1 MTTIE
6 DDKALIPTS
15 TSTGT
20 DAGSEPSALE
30 RADLLDLLTK
40 HRFFLRATAGG
51 LSDAQAG
58 TRTTVSEL
66 TVGGLIKHVA
76 FCERGWVDFIVNG
89 TSAMEMT
96 EDSYAAHADSFRM
109 LPGETLAG
117 LLADYAEVA
126 ARTDAVLAE
135 VDLNSSH
142 PLPEAPWF
150 PPGARWTARRVLT
163 HIVAETAQHAGHADI
178 IRESLDGART
188 MG

>member
-6 DDKALIPTS
+6 DYKALTPT
-15 TSTGT
+15 TPGN
-20 DAGSEPSALE
+20 SADDPAAIE
-30 RADLLDLLTK
+30 RADLLDVLTK
-40 HRFFLRATAGG
+40 HRFFLRVTADGLTDEQAT
-51 LSDAQAG
+51 

-66 TVGGLIKHVA
+66 TVAGLIKHVM
-76 FCERGWVDFIVNG
+76 FCERGWVDFILDG
-89 TSAMEMT
+89 PSAMEMT
-96 EDSYAAHADSFRM
+96 EESYAAHADSFRM

-150 PPGARWTARRVLT
+150 PAGARWTARRVLT

-178 IRESLDGART
+178 LRETIDGAKT

>member
-6 DDKALIPTS
+6 EYKAMTPTTATTDDPAAI
-15 TSTGT
+15 
-20 DAGSEPSALE
+20 E

-40 HRFFLRATAGG
+40 HRFFLRVTANG
-51 LSDAQAG
+51 LTDEQASA
-58 TRTTVSEL
+58 RTTVSAL
-66 TVGGLIKHVA
+66 TVGGLVKHVT
-76 FCERGWVDFIVNG
+76 FCERGWVDFILQG
-89 TSAMEMT
+89 PSAMEMT
-96 EDSYAAHADSFRM
+96 ESSYADHENSFR
-109 LPGETLAG
+109 LLEGETLESV
-117 LLADYAEVA
+117 LADYAEVA
-126 ARTDAVLAE
+126 ARTDALLAE

-178 IRESLDGART
+178 IRESLDGSKT

>member
-6 DDKALIPTS
+6 DYKATTTS
-15 TSTGT
+15 TLPAV
-20 DAGSEPSALE
+20 DDPAAIE

-40 HRFFLRATAGG
+40 HRFFLRTTVNGLDDDAATK
-51 LSDAQAG
+51 
-58 TRTTVSEL
+58 RTTVSEL
-66 TVGGLIKHVA
+66 TLGGLIKHVS
-76 FCERGWVDFIVNG
+76 FVESGWVDFILQGPAAV
-89 TSAMEMT
+89 AMDET
-96 EDSYAAHADSFRM
+96 TYAAHANSFRL
-109 LPGETLAG
+109 LPGETLEG
-117 LLADYAEVA
+117 VLAQYAEVA

-150 PPGARWTARRVLT
+150 APGARWTARRVLT

-178 IRESLDGART
+178 IRESLDGSRT

>member
-6 DDKALIPTS
+6 EYKAMIPSSTATTDDPT
-15 TSTGT
+15 
-20 DAGSEPSALE
+20 AIE

-40 HRFFLRATAGG
+40 HRFFLRVTADG
-51 LSDAQAG
+51 LTDEQAS

-66 TVGGLIKHVA
+66 TIGGLLKHVA
-76 FCERGWVDFIVNG
+76 FIERGWADFIVEG

-96 EDSYAAHADSFRM
+96 EDSYAEHSDSFRM
-109 LPGETLAG
+109 LPGETLES
-117 LLADYAEVA
+117 LLAAYAEVA

-150 PPGARWTARRVLT
+150 PAGARWTARRVLT

-178 IRESLDGART
+178 LRESLDGSRT

>member
-6 DDKALIPTS
+6 DYKALTPTS
-15 TSTGT
+15 GGAA
-20 DAGSEPSALE
+20 DDPAAIE
-30 RADLLDLLTK
+30 RADLLDLLTN
-40 HRFFLRATAGG
+40 HRFFLRVTADG
-51 LSDAQAG
+51 LTDEQAA

-66 TVGGLIKHVA
+66 TVAGLIKHVT
-76 FCERGWVDFIVNG
+76 FCERGWVDFILEG
-89 TSAMEMT
+89 PSAMAMT
-96 EDSYAAHADSFRM
+96 EDSYAAHAHSFRM

-117 LLADYAEVA
+117 LLADHAEVA

-150 PPGARWTARRVLT
+150 APGARWTARRVLT
-163 HIVAETAQHAGHADI
+163 HIAAETAQHAGHADI
-178 IRESLDGART
+178 IRESLDGSRT